1 MKTVRFTALAAL
13 LLLAALPLRAQNEQT
28 EKKEAQSAADAAAA
42 AAAAFAQTEVPQ
54 AAPPKPVYW
63 KKAATT
69 SLGFSQQKL
78 SNWAAGGVNN
88 VTLNAALRGNANFA
102 KGKTY
107 WNNKIECDYGFIYQ
121 QDKPFVQKNLDR
133 LYFESVCGYSKS
145 PKFGLS
151 ARIDFLSQFS
161 NTYNYNYPSS
171 FEGDSPT
178 AKDWRNART
187 IRSGLLSPAYAHL
200 GLGFDIVPNPA
211 NRWLVINFS
220 PITGGFT
227 VVANKE
233 LRRAYGNHRLKQ
245 YRDEAEYPYTEALP
259 DGTTVNHGEYY
270 KITRFE
276 LGAQLVANLN
286 VRINTNFLFSSSL
299 ILFSNYLDN
308 PQNMRVNYSSSVSW
322 ILAKNLSL
330 SFKTFLRYDDK
341 VMIRNPDDIDKYPD
355 GKQRIQLQEIL
366 GLNFSYSFPVP
377 KK

>member
-1 MKTVRFTALAAL
+1 M
-13 LLLAALPLRAQNEQT
+13 
-28 EKKEAQSAADAAAA
+28 
-42 AAAAFAQTEVPQ
+42 
-54 AAPPKPVYW
+54 
-63 KKAATT
+63 
-69 SLGFSQQKL
+69 
-78 SNWAAGGVNN
+78 
-88 VTLNAALRGNANFA
+88 
-102 KGKTY
+102 
-107 WNNKIECDYGFIYQ
+107 
-121 QDKPFVQKNLDR
+121 
-133 LYFESVCGYSKS
+133 
-145 PKFGLS
+145 
-151 ARIDFLSQFS
+151 
-161 NTYNYNYPSS
+161 
-171 FEGDSPT
+171 
-178 AKDWRNART
+178 
-187 IRSGLLSPAYAHL
+187 
-200 GLGFDIVPNPA
+200 PNPA